1 MTTPTP
7 TPGHNENGLPAGYP
21 FKPQYEV
28 TVNDA
33 KAQLASGSLL
43 IIDCRTQ
50 EEWDVVRVPGTVH
63 IPLDQIEKRH
73 DEVEPQ
79 PGQRVAVLC
88 HHGVRSMRAALA
100 LRALGHGD
108 VLSVAGGIDAWS
120 LAADPSV
127 RRYERGPSGSRL
139 I

>member
-1 MTTPTP
+1 MSSPT
-7 TPGHNENGLPAGYP
+7 HNQDGLPAGYA
-21 FKPQYEV
+21 FKPLYEV
-28 TVNDA
+28 TAKDA
-33 KAQLASGSLL
+33 RAQLAAGSLL

-50 EEWDVVRVPGTVH
+50 EEWDLVRVPGSVH

-73 DEVEPQ
+73 DEVEPA
-79 PGQRVAVLC
+79 PGQGVAVLC

-108 VLSVAGGIDAWS
+108 VLSVADGIDAWS
-120 LAADPSV
+120 LAADPAV

>member
-7 TPGHNENGLPAGYP
+7 HENGLPAGYQ

-28 TVNDA
+28 TA
-33 KAQLASGSLL
+33 KEARAQLAAGSLL
-43 IIDCRTQ
+43 IVDCRTQ
-50 EEWDVVRVPGTVH
+50 EEWDLVHVPGTVH

-73 DEVEPQ
+73 DEVEPAA
-79 PGQRVAVLC
+79 GQHVAVLC
-88 HHGVRSMRAALA
+88 HHGVRSMRAAVA

-108 VLSVAGGIDAWS
+108 VRSVAGGIDAWS
-120 LAADPSV
+120 LAADPAV

-139 I
+139 L